1 MKLQVAH
8 VRVVRLAEQESV
20 VIHSMES
27 YVVFH
32 LSLYLLAGAVMESAA
47 GGGSASSVAFHLWL
61 VVGTHGVPLSSR
73 FLLEQEAVVC
83 CCLEYWFQNGCY
95 VQLSF
100 LELVYSG
107 VHTFVEIDDF

>member
-8 VRVVRLAEQESV
+8 VRVIRLAEQESV

-32 LSLYLLAGAVMESAA
+32 LSLYLLAGAVMEFAA
-47 GGGSASSVAFHLWL
+47 RGGSASSVAFHLWL
-61 VVGTHGVPLSSR
+61 VVETPGMPLSYR

-83 CCLEYWFQNGCY
+83 CYLEY
-95 VQLSF
+95 
-100 LELVYSG
+100 
-107 VHTFVEIDDF
+107 